1 MVPAAIPPPPP
12 RAVLGRQETI
22 YQTKVAT
29 LSQQQARAVVKHFKE
44 RLAITMRGFG
54 SGRNLTTVKAELSA
68 KWPKDTPSVTV
79 VVCP

>member
-29 LSQQQARAVVKHFKE
+29 LSQQQADAVAKHFRE
-44 RLAITMRGFG
+44 RLAITVRGCG
-54 SGRNLTTVKAELSA
+54 SGRHLTTVKAELSA

-79 VVCP
+79 VVRL